1 MARIFVVEDDE
12 AINSLLCMNLES
24 TGYEMEGERDGL
36 VARQRVLSG
45 ERFDLVLLDVM
56 LPGLDGFALLET
68 FRSRDMPVIFL
79 TARNQV
85 EDRVK
90 GLREGAEDYIVKPFA
105 LEELLVRVEKVLTRQ
120 GLLQEVLELGD
131 ITFYVQERYA
141 KKKGE
146 VLKLTPLEM
155 DLLVALARHKN
166 VVLSR
171 ETLLG
176 AVWGTDFLGESRT
189 VDTHISKLR
198 LKTGLNI
205 VCIPKLGYRLEV

>member
-12 AINSLLCMNLES
+12 AINHLLCMNLES
-24 TGYEMEGERDGL
+24 AGYEVFGERDGL
-36 VARQRVLSG
+36 VARERVLSG

-56 LPGLDGFALLET
+56 LPGLDGFTLLET

-146 VLKLTPLEM
+146 VLKLTPLET